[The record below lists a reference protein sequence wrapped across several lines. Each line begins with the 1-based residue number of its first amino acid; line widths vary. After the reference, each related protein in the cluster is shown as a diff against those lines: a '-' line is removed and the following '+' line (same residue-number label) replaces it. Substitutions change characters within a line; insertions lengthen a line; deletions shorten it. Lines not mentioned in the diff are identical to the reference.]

1 MPTLFTALRTH
12 APAVKTPKKQANLQ
26 PYGLEMMV
34 NPQALRKKK
43 KERIYKLSLGR
54 RFRRINRSRATREII
69 VIGAG
74 FAGLSAAYE
83 LSGVGYKVTVLEGQ
97 KRVGGRVETLRRLIP
112 GCVTEGGA
120 ELIGSNHHAWLS
132 YKHQFHLHFTDV
144 LEPANAPIIL
154 GGWRLSSAE
163 AAVLGAEF
171 LKATGFL
178 DREAR
183 SVNADAPWLSPKAR
197 SIDRLS
203 LAERIKDLP
212 ISQLCKLALTEQ
224 LVTDNGVPAE
234 CQSYLGVLAMIKG
247 GGCKSYWEDS
257 EVYRCLEGN
266 DELAK
271 RFQEKLQERGIGIH
285 FNSRVTRINLEK
297 RPIEVT
303 LTSGRKFTGD
313 DIVLAVPPS
322 VWDKIGITPSLPER
336 YKGQFGKNVKF
347 LMNVRKNAW
356 HPLSPALTT
365 DGPVDLTWQGTDQQ
379 KGPRASFVCFS
390 GSNDAVTCRN
400 WKKRKAA
407 YLTCTSGI
415 YPGIARGVRGTKFMD
430 WIDNQWTKGSYSFPA
445 PGEVTTTAPLLRKG
459 FHGRLHFAGEH
470 TCNAFVG
477 YMEGALQSGLRVAE
491 ALARRDRVIV

>member
-12 APAVKTPKKQANLQ
+12 VPVVKKPKQQANLQ

-43 KERIYKLSLGR
+43 ERIYKLSLEQ
-54 RFRRINRSRATREII
+54 RFRRINRSRAKSEII

-83 LSGVGYKVTVLEGQ
+83 LSSVGYKVTVLEGQ
-97 KRVGGRVETLRRLIP
+97 KRAGGRVETLRKLIP
-112 GCVTEGGA
+112 RRVTEGGA

-144 LEPANAPIIL
+144 LEPPNAPVIL

-171 LKATGFL
+171 LKATGIL

-183 SVNADAPWLSPKAR
+183 TVNADTPWLSPNAR
-197 SIDRLS
+197 ALDRLS
-203 LAERIKDLP
+203 LADRVRDLP
-212 ISQLCKLALTEQ
+212 VSQLCKLALTEQ

-234 CQSYLGVLAMIKG
+234 HQSYLGVLAMIKG

-257 EVYRCLEGN
+257 EVYRCREGN

-271 RFQEKLQERGIGIH
+271 RFQEKLQKRNVRTH
-285 FNSRVTRINLEK
+285 FNSRVTRINLER

-303 LTSGRKFTGD
+303 LARGQKLTAD

-322 VWDKIGITPSLPER
+322 VWDKVRITPALPAR

-347 LMNVRKNAW
+347 LMNVQKNAW

-379 KGPRASFVCFS
+379 NGPRASFVCFS
-390 GSNDAVTCRN
+390 GSKDAVTCRG
-400 WKKRKAA
+400 WKNRRIA
-407 YLTCTSGI
+407 YLACMNGV
-415 YPGIARGVRGTKFMD
+415 YPEIARGMRATKFMD
-430 WIDNQWTKGSYSFPA
+430 WIDNEWTKGSYSFPA
-445 PGEVTTTAPLLRKG
+445 PGEVTTTAPLLRKA
-459 FHGRLHFAGEH
+459 FRGRLHFAGEH

-491 ALARRDRVIV
+491 ALARRDKVIV